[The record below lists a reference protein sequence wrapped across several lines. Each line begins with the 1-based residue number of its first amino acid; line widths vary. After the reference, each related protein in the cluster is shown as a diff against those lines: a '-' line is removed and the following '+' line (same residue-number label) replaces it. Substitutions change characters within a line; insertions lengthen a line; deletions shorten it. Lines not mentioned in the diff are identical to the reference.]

1 MVAYIYIWMIYDDIY
16 GYDLVTWQ
24 KRNSMCSTPV
34 RYIYICFWYVAWVR
48 PINSLSMFK
57 TFFRRKRIV
66 LIPVKPKSCEHRGD
80 RVSMLFPRSIEK
92 LKARPGSSGA
102 WSVLIVLRFAAH
114 FWGTQI
120 ALDSK
125 NEDVSVDLDP
135 ISINYNMCFV
145 VCPAPFVVFF
155 CLIKIET
162 RSASNRCAEI
172 WHQSI
177 RTLPCGCRPCQLYP
191 ALSFLA
197 WWMATID
204 PV

>member
-1 MVAYIYIWMIYDDIY
+1 M
-16 GYDLVTWQ
+16 
-24 KRNSMCSTPV
+24 
-34 RYIYICFWYVAWVR
+34 
-48 PINSLSMFK
+48 
-57 TFFRRKRIV
+57 

-102 WSVLIVLRFAAH
+102 WSFLIVLRFAAH

-155 CLIKIET
+155 AWLRSRRVLHQTVVQKFDINQFGRCLVAAVHASSIQLCHSWLGEWQQVTPFRET
-162 RSASNRCAEI
+162 
-172 WHQSI
+172 
-177 RTLPCGCRPCQLYP
+177 LVG
-191 ALSFLA
+191 
-197 WWMATID
+197 
-204 PV
+204 